1 MYHYVSHCCE
11 TKYLFREIKK
21 LKIEIEEKY
30 YITPNKVNACNI
42 ESSYVIIDYN
52 SDSDI
57 EIIEKHEYV
66 EIEKN

>member
-21 LKIEIEEKY
+21 LKIEIKEKY
-30 YITPNKVNACNI
+30 YISPKKENASNI
-42 ESSYVIIDYN
+42 ESSYIIIDYN
-52 SDSDI
+52 SDI

-66 EIEKN
+66 EIKKN